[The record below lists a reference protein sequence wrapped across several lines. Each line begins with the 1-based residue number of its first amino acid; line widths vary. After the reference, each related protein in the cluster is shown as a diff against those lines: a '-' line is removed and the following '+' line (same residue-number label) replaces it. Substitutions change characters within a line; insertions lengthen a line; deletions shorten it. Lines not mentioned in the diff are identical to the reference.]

1 MKTIECAYK
10 RQKLEIRALISH
22 FSFCKRK
29 KNKRERKGSESLGFG
44 KKQFRHI
51 KSLSKITKF
60 GRFMPKSFIVIL
72 HFTEVDLDL
81 NSLSYL

>member
-1 MKTIECAYK
+1 MKIIECAYK

-29 KNKRERKGSESLGFG
+29 KKRERKRSESLGFG

-60 GRFMPKSFIVIL
+60 GRFISKSFIVIL